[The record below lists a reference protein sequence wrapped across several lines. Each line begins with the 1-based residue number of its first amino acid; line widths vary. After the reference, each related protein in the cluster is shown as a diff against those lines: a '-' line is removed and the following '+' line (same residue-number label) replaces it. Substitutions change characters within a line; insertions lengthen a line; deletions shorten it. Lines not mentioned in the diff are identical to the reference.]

1 MNEEECEAAGI
12 NPVLV
17 WKLLRR
23 QERLLRDMDKAGVLL
38 FCGSVNSLRPT
49 TGDQK
54 LILATFG
61 ADNTDG
67 GCGACIQSDDG
78 LLRGEDA

>member
-1 MNEEECEAAGI
+1 MNEDECIEAGI
-12 NPVLV
+12 DLAVAK
-17 WKLLRR
+17 KLLSRL
-23 QERLLRDMDKAGVLL
+23 ERLLRDMDKAGILL

-49 TGDQK
+49 SGDQK

-67 GCGACIQSDDG
+67 GCGACTTGDDG

>member
-1 MNEEECEAAGI
+1 MNEDECIEAGI
-12 NPVLV
+12 SPETVK
-17 WKLLRR
+17 KLLSRV
-23 QERLLRDMDKAGVLL
+23 ERLLRDLDAAGIML

-61 ADNTDG
+61 ANNTDG
-67 GCGACIQSDDG
+67 GCGACITGDDG